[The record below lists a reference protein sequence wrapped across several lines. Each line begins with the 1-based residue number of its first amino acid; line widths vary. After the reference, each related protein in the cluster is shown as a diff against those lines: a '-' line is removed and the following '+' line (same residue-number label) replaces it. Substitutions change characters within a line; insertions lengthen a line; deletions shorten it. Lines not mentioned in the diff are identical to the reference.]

1 MWCILNIPFNLFQ
14 SIENLI
20 DIKEDTEEPQLIQ
33 IRVNGEMTREE
44 IVEEILK
51 NVQSKYPAEEETE
64 QVKLLDGYYKP
75 KDSFMEHWKV
85 DGDKIECQDPYNTY
99 DFKAS
104 FEYGDFGKITV
115 KFKKLYRFSSSGEAD
130 EPIVEKIGKCRFNMV
145 LKYYF
150 AIGNVDEKGEVQV

>member
-1 MWCILNIPFNLFQ
+1 M
-14 SIENLI
+14 I

-51 NVQSKYPAEEETE
+51 NVQSKYPDDETE

-104 FEYGDFGKITV
+104 FEYGDFGKITL
-115 KFKKLYRFSSSGEAD
+115 KFKRVTYIFVFR
-130 EPIVEKIGKCRFNMV
+130 
-145 LKYYF
+145 
-150 AIGNVDEKGEVQV
+150 